1 METVYK
7 IIGISIAG
15 AVISLMLKKNNPE
28 FAVMTSI
35 LTGIF
40 IFYLILDSL
49 SYVITSINNL
59 ISETGIDSD
68 IMAVVLK
75 ICGIGIVSEYFC
87 NIISDAGEA
96 AIAKK
101 AEMAAKII
109 ILVMTIPIAVKV
121 VEGIFGLFN

>member
-7 IIGISIAG
+7 IIGISLTG
-15 AVISLMLKKNNPE
+15 AVISLILKKNNPE
-28 FAVMTSI
+28 FAVLTSI

-40 IFYLILDSL
+40 VFYLIYDSL
-49 SYVITSINNL
+49 SYVVSNINSL
-59 ISETGIDSD
+59 ISNAGIDSD
-68 IMAVVLK
+68 IIGIVLK

-87 NIISDAGEA
+87 NIISDAGET

-101 AEMAAKII
+101 AAMATKII

-121 VEGIFGLFN
+121 VEQIFGIF